1 MVGKRTGNNI
11 KSLIEDVTV
20 EIYKVLLSVQQFI
33 KKKGGGKKCL
43 QFKLSFCFARRHKG
57 FVTFSHFSGN

>member
-20 EIYKVLLSVQQFI
+20 EIYKVLLSLQFI
-33 KKKGGGKKCL
+33 KKRGGKKCL